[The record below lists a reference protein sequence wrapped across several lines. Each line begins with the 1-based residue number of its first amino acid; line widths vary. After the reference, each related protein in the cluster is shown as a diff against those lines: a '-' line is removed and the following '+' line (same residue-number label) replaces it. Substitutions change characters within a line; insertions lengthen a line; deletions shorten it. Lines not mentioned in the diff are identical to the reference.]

1 MKNIVERVFK
11 LSDDKQLTQ
20 PVIKRFGEQWDNQYL
35 DYYCHL
41 VYSDTVPKQI
51 FFMQIS
57 DTDYNKRE
65 LQNFVDLLK
74 TIDYTDFDTLLL
86 LVSTY
91 PNCSCIF
98 DKAKNFT
105 KSKNSHLDNF
115 LKETNGWLI
124 YNYQLEKLYSLCK
137 KTPNTALLSFLKQS
151 FTKSKLLI
159 FRNFESLV
167 FDAFLSKTKKS
178 AIFLPAQ
185 YMTCVEFNQDKAIE
199 FRKNINKKHA
209 DSINKHLET
218 KMFGTKFKDILT
230 ERMKLKYVVPA
241 LYNDAYEL
249 LEYLDGGNHYLLL
262 KS

>member
-41 VYSDTVPKQI
+41 VYSDTEPKQV

-57 DTDYNKRE
+57 DSDYNKIE
-65 LQNFVDLLK
+65 HPNFVDLLK
-74 TIDYTDFDTLLL
+74 AIDYTDFDTLLL
-86 LVSTY
+86 LLSTY
-91 PNCSCIF
+91 PNCNSIF

-124 YNYQLEKLYSLCK
+124 YNYQLEKLY
-137 KTPNTALLSFLKQS
+137 
-151 FTKSKLLI
+151 
-159 FRNFESLV
+159 
-167 FDAFLSKTKKS
+167 
-178 AIFLPAQ
+178 
-185 YMTCVEFNQDKAIE
+185 MTCVEFNRNKAIE

-209 DSINKHLET
+209 NSINKHLET

-230 ERMKLKYVVPA
+230 ERIKSKHVVPA

-249 LEYLDGGNHYLLL
+249 LVYLDGGNCHA
-262 KS
+262 